1 MDGRG
6 AALPTHTRWRLAAAC
21 RLVARRPHGH
31 RRTTRLLRD
40 RIYNGDF
47 FLQLLG
53 GRFVAQ
59 HGFTFHDPFPTI
71 VQGRPWLNE
80 QWLAE
85 LIFYGITRAIGFAG
99 LATAYATMLALSGG
113 ILLWACR
120 KKGAL
125 LLLAAATCFLLG
137 VLTFVHPRAAG
148 FSVLGFSALAAFL
161 AWTAADTLPSAKR
174 VAWALI
180 GAPLGIALWA
190 NLHGGFLAGLLLIA
204 LFTLGLAIDVWRGQ
218 GETRH
223 VWLGAAC
230 VLLSLAAVTLA
241 TPLGS
246 DIWTYIVSLSN
257 PAIPSIST
265 EWGPTY
271 RSLPEMLY
279 LGAAAALALS
289 LWWRSPAP
297 RRAMPLLVVVG
308 FLGFGL
314 LAARNLIFLGPVVA
328 FMIVCAA
335 PDRPARSVGRFTAA
349 SLAAALSLAATLAL
363 VLGPPHSARPLGSP
377 LVSYA
382 IAHPPRTG
390 RIAAYAGI
398 GSYLLWRDP
407 RTPTVLD
414 GWLEHFTPFQLIGTY
429 AILDGRATTNRM
441 LNRWESGPSSPCGTP
456 PSNGC
461 EPRASSRC
469 SPAQQAATSCE
480 PAHRVRFPCTRD
492 RGARG
497 FETEAQF
504 VPSRPPV
511 IYRESERG
519 RVIR

>member
-1 MDGRG
+1 MGEAPLFRPIPDGG
-6 AALPTHTRWRLAAAC
+6 WQLPAGWLLAGLTAI
-21 RLVARRPHGH
+21 VG
-31 RRTTRLLRD
+31 LLAFCAD

-148 FSVLGFSALAAFL
+148 FSALGFSALAAFL
-161 AWTAADTLPSAKR
+161 AWTAADTLPSSKR

-223 VWLGAAC
+223 VWLGAAS

-246 DIWTYIVSLSN
+246 DIWTYFVSLSN

-441 LNRWESGPSSPCGTP
+441 LNRLGVGAVIAVRNAAIQRLRAQGFVEMFASPTGSYLVRTRTSGPVSMHERPGRSRIRNGSPVRP
-456 PSNGC
+456 L
-461 EPRASSRC
+461 
-469 SPAQQAATSCE
+469 AT
-480 PAHRVRFPCTRD
+480 TRD
-492 RGARG
+492 LSG
-497 FETEAQF
+497 
-504 VPSRPPV
+504 
-511 IYRESERG
+511 I
-519 RVIR
+519 

>member
-1 MDGRG
+1 MGEAPLFRPIPDGG
-6 AALPTHTRWRLAAAC
+6 WQLPAGWLLAGLTAI
-21 RLVARRPHGH
+21 VG
-31 RRTTRLLRD
+31 LLAFCAD

-289 LWWRSPAP
+289 LWWRSRAP

-441 LNRWESGPSSPCGTP
+441 LNRLGVGAVIAVRNAAIQRLRAQGFVEMFASPTGSYLVRTRASGPVSMHERPGRSRIRNGSPVRP
-456 PSNGC
+456 L
-461 EPRASSRC
+461 
-469 SPAQQAATSCE
+469 AT
-480 PAHRVRFPCTRD
+480 TRD
-492 RGARG
+492 LSG
-497 FETEAQF
+497 
-504 VPSRPPV
+504 
-511 IYRESERG
+511 I
-519 RVIR
+519 